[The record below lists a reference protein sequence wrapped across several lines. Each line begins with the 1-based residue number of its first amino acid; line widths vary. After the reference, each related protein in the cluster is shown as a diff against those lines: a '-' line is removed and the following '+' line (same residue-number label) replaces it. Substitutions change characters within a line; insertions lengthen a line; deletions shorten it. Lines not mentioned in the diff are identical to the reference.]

1 MSTPSVAAN
10 AYAALARMTDA
21 ASALARGAKPDA
33 ALGAEP
39 GGPSFNALLTDAIG
53 SVVKT
58 GHASDAQTQSLV
70 AGKSNIVDV
79 VTAVADTEAAI
90 ETLVSVRDKVIQA
103 YQAIMQ
109 MPI

>member
-1 MSTPSVAAN
+1 
-10 AYAALARMTDA
+10 
-21 ASALARGAKPDA
+21 
-33 ALGAEP
+33 
-39 GGPSFNALLTDAIG
+39 
-53 SVVKT
+53 
-58 GHASDAQTQSLV
+58 
-70 AGKSNIVDV
+70 V

>member
-1 MSTPSVAAN
+1 MTTPSAAAG
-10 AYAALARMTDA
+10 AY
-21 ASALARGAKPDA
+21 SALARLADPSAGAAKA
-33 ALGAEP
+33 ASEGGGGGSFGAMLKE
-39 GGPSFNALLTDAIG
+39 AIG
-53 SVVKT
+53 SVVQT
-58 GHASDAQTQSLV
+58 GHKADTQTQAMV
-70 AGKSNIVDV
+70 AGGKSNIVDV